1 MTKREIGLL
10 ALACTFIGIVMGFAL
25 APIKKGQ
32 IIYCGNNCGNNNSA
46 RYEKVERKSRAERQQ
61 KN

>member
-32 IIYCGNNCGNNNSA
+32 IIYCGNNNSA
-46 RYEKVERKSRAERQQ
+46 KYKKLERKSRAERQQ

>member
-25 APIKKGQ
+25 ALIKKGQ
-32 IIYCGNNCGNNNSA
+32 IIYCGNNNSA